1 MSVDKSLMQAPLGI
15 AAMSQDPIV
24 VTVGDDDEASDSQD
38 SQQEGDSKEFTKNLA
53 EDMDDNQL
61 GSVANDLLKDYED
74 DLNSRRDWI
83 DTYVKGMKL
92 LGLKYEEMTE
102 PWANACGVFHPM
114 LMEAAVKFQSEC
126 IMETFPAAGP
136 VRTVIIG
143 KETQDKKEAAARV
156 EDDMNYEMTE
166 RMSEY
171 RPEHERLLLSV
182 ALSGN
187 GFKKIYFDEVL
198 NRQTAP
204 FIPAED
210 VVVPYG
216 ATNLESAERITH
228 RMRKTQNEVRRLQVA
243 GFYCDIDLG
252 EPAPIIEETDRTK
265 NQTTEAG
272 VTAIADKRFQLLEMH
287 VNMVLEGDED
297 KDDKGV
303 ETGIEI
309 PYVVT
314 IEKGTRTVLAIRRNW
329 LEDDKLKQR
338 RQHFVHYGYIPGFGF
353 YYYGLIHL
361 IGGHTRAAT
370 SLMRQLI
377 DAGTLSN
384 LPGGMKA
391 KGLRIKG
398 DETPIKPGE
407 FRDVDLPSGTI
418 RDNILP
424 LPYKEPSQ
432 VLVALMDK
440 IVEDGQQFAASADLN
455 VSDMSANAPVG
466 TTLAILERVMKVM
479 SAVQARIHYTMKQE
493 FKMLAEIIR
502 DHTDEDY
509 DYDPETGDRGA
520 KKDDYDMCEVLP
532 VSDPNASTMA
542 QKIVQYQAVLQLAQG
557 APEIYDMP
565 FLHRQMIEVMGLK
578 NANKIV
584 PMDDDMKPVDP
595 VSENMDIMNQKP
607 VKAFMY
613 QDHQSHL
620 AVHMAAMQDPKIMA
634 IAGQNPQIQAIMG
647 AGAAHIMEHLAFEY
661 RNQIQQKLGADLPPP
676 PDPDTDEGYLDPQT
690 EVQVSQL
697 AAVAAQQ
704 LLTGNTAEQ
713 KAAQVAQQQQDPII
727 QMQQQELQIKQG
739 ELELKKQVAN
749 QDMQMKQMQAQADE
763 QIAQANIQKA
773 NAEAQVKTLEAQVKQ
788 QALELQ
794 KMEQERKNKKDITD
808 ASAKADELQLKKDDQ
823 EHRHQMDGAKLGV
836 QIASHKSEQELAG
849 AQLGAEIGKDK
860 TQQAHETERHVV
872 DLGKH
877 ATNLEHER
885 KQSLAER
892 AHQRVQEAEKRKHE
906 EIQNA
911 ATRAHEMKL
920 AKQQAKAAAE
930 KPAPEKK

>member
-1 MSVDKSLMQAPLGI
+1 MQAPLGI
-15 AAMSQDPIV
+15 AQMPEDPI
-24 VTVGDDDEASDSQD
+24 TVLIGEDDDGDAQQDVKSDQP
-38 SQQEGDSKEFTKNLA
+38 SKEFDENLA
-53 EDMDDNQL
+53 EDMED
-61 GSVANDLLKDYED
+61 SVLLSIATELLKDYED
-74 DLNSRRDWI
+74 DVASRKEWME
-83 DTYVKGMKL
+83 TYTKGMNL

-156 EDDMNYEMTE
+156 EADMNYELTE
-166 RMSEY
+166 RMTEY
-171 RPEHERLLLSV
+171 RPEHERLLLAVS
-182 ALSGN
+182 LSGN
-187 GFKKIYFDEVL
+187 GFKKIYFDPSFD
-198 NRQTAP
+198 RQTAP

-210 VVVPYG
+210 VIVPYG
-216 ATNLESAERITH
+216 ATNLEHAERITH
-228 RMRKTQNEVRRLQVA
+228 RMRKTPNEVKRLQVA
-243 GFYCDIDLG
+243 DFYRDVELG
-252 EPAPIIEETDRTK
+252 EPVAIIEEMDK
-265 NQTTEAG
+265 AKKPGESP
-272 VTAIADKRFQLLEMH
+272 VSAIVDKRFQLLEMN
-287 VNMVLEGDED
+287 VNMHLGDHGYNDKHED
-297 KDDKGV
+297 KNQ
-303 ETGIEI
+303 IQI

-314 IEKGTRTVLAIRRNW
+314 IEKGTREVLAVRRNW
-329 LEDDKLKQR
+329 REDDDKLKQR

-370 SLMRQLI
+370 SLLRQLI

-384 LPGGMKA
+384 LPGGLKA

-398 DETPIKPGE
+398 DDTPIKPGE
-407 FRDVDLPSGTI
+407 FRDIDLPSGTI
-418 RDNILP
+418 KDNILP

-432 VLVALMDK
+432 VLMALMDK

-479 SAVQARIHYTMKQE
+479 SAVQARIHNTMRQE
-493 FKMLAEIIR
+493 FKLLAAIIR
-502 DHTDEDY
+502 DNTSPEY
-509 DYDPETGDRGA
+509 DYDPDSGDRGA
-520 KKDDYDMCEVLP
+520 KQSDYDMCDVLP

-557 APEIYDMP
+557 APDIYDMP

-595 VSENMDIMNQKP
+595 VSENMDILNMKP

-620 AVHMAAMQDPKIMA
+620 AVHMAAMQDPKIMT
-634 IAGQNPQIQAIMG
+634 IVSQNPQAQVIMS
-647 AGAAHIMEHLAFEY
+647 AAAAHVMEHLAFEY

-676 PDPDTDEGYLDPQT
+676 PDPDTDEGYLDPET

-727 QMQQQELQIKQG
+727 QMQQQELQLKGREVDIK
-739 ELELKKQVAN
+739 EKAAN
-749 QDMQMKQMQAQADE
+749 QDAQIKQIQAQADQ
-763 QIAQANIQKA
+763 QIAAANVQKA
-773 NAEAQVKTLEAQVKQ
+773 QMESQIKQ
-788 QALELQ
+788 LDLQIKAQALELQ
-794 KMEQERKNKKDITD
+794 RMEQERKGKKDMTD
-808 ASAKADELQLKKDDQ
+808 AAAKADEISLKEKDQ

-836 QIASHKSEQELAG
+836 DISKHRSEQELAG
-849 AQLGAEIGKDK
+849 AQLGVQIGQDK
-860 TQQAHETERHVV
+860 AQQQHETSRHASEAI
-872 DLGKH
+872 KH
-877 ATNLEHER
+877 ISTLEHQADEGRANRANER
-885 KQSLAER
+885 TKEEAKQKHE
-892 AHQRVQEAEKRKHE
+892 AHQAAADRTHE
-906 EIQNA
+906 L
-911 ATRAHEMKL
+911 KV
-920 AKQQAKAAAE
+920 AKQQAKAAAN
-930 KPAPEKK
+930 KPEGEKK